1 MQRINWWCASMLS
14 AAIGI
19 AGCGDLSPEDGSP
32 SERSPALSLDREQE
46 DASTIVP
53 RIIFPDKTG
62 SEINWVPSNPPTNP
76 DYATKAQHYVWLPP
90 AELRNGKLLVFLPGT
105 GNRPFDYRYF
115 SAEAARAGYRVIG
128 LMYQNDTAIENVC
141 PANATLNPPRPTNW
155 DEDCSKKMRLEILTG
170 VDPPA
175 VISENVMVSVTNSI
189 DYRLTKLLV
198 YLEREF
204 PHEGWGGFLVHGEPN
219 WARIAVGGQSQG
231 AGQAALIAQLRRV
244 RRVVMLSGPPD
255 SRIPNQVPPVVD
267 SWVHVGATP
276 ASRHFALYHHKD
288 RFVGGPPGTTGI
300 PTNLAALGLDSF
312 GPPAAVGSE
321 GPYCTTDD
329 IGPPSDWSFGQTHV
343 LTTDLVPNGGCG
355 GMNPGNPHRST
366 ARDDFTPLAADGTPR
381 LLGAWR
387 YLIGASGQED
397 ADEG

>member
-1 MQRINWWCASMLS
+1 MQRINWWRASMLS

-19 AGCGDLSPEDGSP
+19 AGCGDLSPEDGLP
-32 SERSPALSLDREQE
+32 SEQSRALSRDREQE

-53 RIIFPDKTG
+53 RIIFPVETG
-62 SEINWVPSNPPTNP
+62 SEIDWVPRNPPANP

-105 GNRPFDYRYF
+105 ANRPFDYRYF
-115 SAEAARAGYRVIG
+115 SGEAARAGYRVIG
-128 LMYQNDTAIENVC
+128 LMYQNDTAIENIC
-141 PANATLNPPRPTNW
+141 PMST
-155 DEDCSKKMRLEILTG
+155 DEDCSKNMRLEILMG
-170 VDPPA
+170 ADPPPA
-175 VISENVMVSVTNSI
+175 ADISKNVTVSVTNSI
-189 DYRLTKLLV
+189 DYRLTKLLA
-198 YLEREF
+198 YLERKF
-204 PHEGWGGFLVHGEPN
+204 PHEGWAGFLVHGEPN

-255 SRIPNQVPPVVD
+255 SRIPNHLPLPVVD
-267 SWVHVGATP
+267 SWVYIGETP

-300 PTNLAALGLDSF
+300 PTNLTALGLDSF

-329 IGPPSDWSFGQTHV
+329 LGPPSDWSFGQTHV